1 MRHCIT
7 VPLER
12 HKDLAGGFE
21 TEPYECGW
29 ASEAMFF
36 IRVQELVGEGVAMSA
51 AVQVSADG
59 IHWVDEGTVFP
70 PVASVGDSF
79 VRVKHF
85 GGWLR
90 LAGQVEGVEARMNVM
105 IHLVLKS

>member
-12 HKDLAGGFE
+12 HKDLSNSFA

-36 IRVQELVGEGVAMSA
+36 IRVQELAGEGAALTA

-70 PVASVGDSF
+70 PLTAPGDAF
-79 VRVKHF
+79 VRVQHF

-90 LAGQVEGVEARMNVM
+90 LAGRVEGVETRMNVM
-105 IHLVLKS
+105 MHLVLKS